1 MKNIIITGGTSGI
14 GKTFV
19 ESFAS
24 SDKYYILS
32 SKKHISDENK
42 NYIKCDLSS
51 EKDLD
56 KFIKLIIENKI
67 TIDSLV
73 HSAGVTYPLNQE
85 LLYSDWE
92 KTLKV
97 NFFSISYPMKGL
109 ENNMSPNSSVVL
121 ISSIGGQLGFKKN
134 PSYQISK
141 ASIIQ
146 YTKSLAIDL
155 SPQTRVNCIAPG
167 YIQTD
172 MTKKSFEN
180 IDMNNKIKESTLLN
194 RWGKSI
200 EVAEVI
206 KFLISE
212 KSSYING
219 QTINVDGGWV
229 VKGL

>member
-97 NFFSISYPMKGL
+97 NFFSISYLMKGL

>member
-19 ESFAS
+19 ESFTS
-24 SDKYYILS
+24 SDKCYILS
-32 SKKHISDENK
+32 SKKHVSDENK

-56 KFIKLIIENKI
+56 KFINLINENKI

-85 LLYSDWE
+85 LHYSDWE

-97 NFFSISYPMKGL
+97 NFFSISYLMKGL
-109 ENNMSPNSSVVL
+109 EENMASNSSIVL

-180 IDMNNKIKESTLLN
+180 TDMNNKIKESTLLN